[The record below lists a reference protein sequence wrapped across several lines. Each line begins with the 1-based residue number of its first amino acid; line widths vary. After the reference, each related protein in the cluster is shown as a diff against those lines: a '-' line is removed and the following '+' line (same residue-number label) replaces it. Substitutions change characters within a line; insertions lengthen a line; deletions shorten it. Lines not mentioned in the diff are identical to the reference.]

1 MKKVYVVNTC
11 NVWKTY
17 DSFSLV
23 GIFTSRKKL
32 NPVLNRLLKQKDIA
46 WSDETFTSPKADR
59 AVNGFSDRELL
70 DHLDYIFIELV
81 TLNEVQ

>member
-32 NPVLNRLLKQKDIA
+32 NPVLNRLLKQEDIV
-46 WSDETFTSPKADR
+46 WSDDECKDKF
-59 AVNGFSDRELL
+59 VNKLTDRELN
-70 DHLDYIFIELV
+70 DDLDYICVELV